1 MNKCGVVDK
10 SLDAYLSVKK
20 GQNALKW
27 GTLNLIL
34 LSIIVFDLMKEKDFD
49 WKQNNDK
56 LIIFGIELLALLI
69 LSISLFANF
78 VTFIKCNYF
87 VDLVVGSEQQ
97 RNLLNLDA
105 KSFKIES
112 KTDKKVSSPN
122 ASMYQSSFIKNL
134 SWQVEPN
141 TSANSSSNWFNNS
154 ANLTNQSLNAIN
166 SEHSINES
174 FQTLNP
180 QRSEFIN
187 DQNGLNK
194 YLNDVETNE
203 KNLSTAMEA
212 QQSLNGSGFNSFW
225 NSYRLD
231 DLATS
236 LKTTFY
242 QLSPSTTPQSKQISM
257 DESLDDKS
265 ENNSEII
272 RKISAT
278 KLSNYVGN
286 LKMWIA
292 KTILE
297 RLVCEINNIDKA
309 FEKRGFTDMRIG
321 AVGLERLK
329 KTASSH
335 QQLVQLHIP
344 MLTSLI
350 PYLDICSNQEF
361 LVKRIKDLAVGSS
374 LGNFKWQNSKLNSNL
389 DSDHVP
395 NDSAI
400 IFHLF
405 CTYLDSQLYPRPD
418 LPRPF
423 YNRYVVIGDIK
434 KSNTDL
440 HILSEI
446 NKNKSKCGILCSSTL
461 SPKFN
466 FISDNKIHN
475 CAYDRNNIFYV
486 IIQLLIHLNLADGL
500 LEGVNLGK
508 SGINILNIIE
518 D

>member
-1 MNKCGVVDK
+1 M
-10 SLDAYLSVKK
+10 
-20 GQNALKW
+20 
-27 GTLNLIL
+27 
-34 LSIIVFDLMKEKDFD
+34 
-49 WKQNNDK
+49 
-56 LIIFGIELLALLI
+56 
-69 LSISLFANF
+69 
-78 VTFIKCNYF
+78 
-87 VDLVVGSEQQ
+87 
-97 RNLLNLDA
+97 
-105 KSFKIES
+105 
-112 KTDKKVSSPN
+112 
-122 ASMYQSSFIKNL
+122 
-134 SWQVEPN
+134 
-141 TSANSSSNWFNNS
+141 
-154 ANLTNQSLNAIN
+154 TNQSLNSIN

-187 DQNGLNK
+187 DQNGLNR

-286 LKMWIA
+286 LKMVSDNILSLIHLINVTYLLQWIA

-475 CAYDRNNIFYV
+475 CAYVSD
-486 IIQLLIHLNLADGL
+486 IIMILLQC
-500 LEGVNLGK
+500 E
-508 SGINILNIIE
+508 
-518 D
+518 